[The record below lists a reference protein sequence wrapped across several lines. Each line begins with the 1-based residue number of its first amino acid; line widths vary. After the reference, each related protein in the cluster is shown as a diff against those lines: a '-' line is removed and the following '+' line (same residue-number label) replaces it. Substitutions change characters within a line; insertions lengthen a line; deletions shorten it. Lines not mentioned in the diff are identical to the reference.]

1 MNQSTSSP
9 DDDKI
14 RQLQKELEKDP
25 EISLAILFG
34 SYAGGTIRPESDID
48 LAIKLTKPLVE
59 DKKIQIIEQVAQIFG
74 RAVDLVDLQRA
85 GEPLLS
91 QIIEYGKVV
100 KGRRQDFTE
109 MAIRNVYAN
118 EDFLPYIKRSLQ
130 TRRERWIK

>member
-1 MNQSTSSP
+1 MNESMSLP

-14 RQLQKELEKDP
+14 RQLQIELEKDP

-48 LAIKLTKPLVE
+48 LAIKLNTPLVE
-59 DKKIQIIEQVAQIFG
+59 EKKIQIIERVAQISG
-74 RAVDLVDLQRA
+74 RAVDLVDLQRV

-91 QIIEYGKVV
+91 QIIEYGKVI
-100 KGRRQDFTE
+100 KGRRHDFTE

-130 TRRERWIK
+130 ARRERWIK